1 MVALDQ
7 LMTSKCC
14 HSTWQNSMFCFGP
27 ADLLSVFCSVLFSWN
42 WPIGTFTV
50 SFPLGSWVGVDHSQ
64 QDQGRLDIDSPGSL
78 FRKVG
83 DYFQTT
89 VSSNCT
95 MSSFRSHITNLTLH
109 SLWEFSIALVFCF
122 FSCYFSTSS
131 SGLDWRQ
138 TVITSCILYTKLQSL
153 METIGTC
160 ISCKKMGERSLVPG
174 WLVEDSGI
182 YHSQSK
188 TTPAIADAS
197 WPYEGCTRGWW
208 SSCSHPW
215 FSWHLVHAVYWEESC
230 MADTSATALLISD
243 QAVSGSPFLDISYKW
258 NHGVFVLCFWFLS

>member
-1 MVALDQ
+1 M
-7 LMTSKCC
+7 
-14 HSTWQNSMFCFGP
+14 
-27 ADLLSVFCSVLFSWN
+27 
-42 WPIGTFTV
+42 
-50 SFPLGSWVGVDHSQ
+50 GVDNAQ
-64 QDQGRLDIDSPGSL
+64 QDQGRLDIDSPRSL

-95 MSSFRSHITNLTLH
+95 MSGFTSHITDLTLH
-109 SLWEFSIALVFCF
+109 SLWEFSIALVFWC

-138 TVITSCILYTKLQSL
+138 TVITSCILYIKLQSL
-153 METIGTC
+153 RETLGTS
-160 ISCKKMGERSLVPG
+160 ISCRKMGERSLVPD

-197 WPYEGCTRGWW
+197 WPSEGCTQGWW

-215 FSWHLVHAVYWEESC
+215 ISWHLVCAVYWEESC

-243 QAVSGSPFLDISYKW
+243 QAVPGSPFLDISCKW
-258 NHGVFVLCFWFLS
+258 NHAVFVLCSGFLS